1 MMIKRLIFISGLIV
15 IGFGWYIT
23 SRSETNEEVNVVCIL
38 EDKTIIC
45 RE

>member
-1 MMIKRLIFISGLIV
+1 MMIKRLIFIIGLII

-23 SRSETNEEVNVVCIL
+23 SRNEENEEVNVGCIL
-38 EDKTIIC
+38 EDKIIIC